1 MLQQSQQIKDILMHM
16 EDIYTVLRKNAITFS
31 KTEAM
36 KIVGGRGRLE
46 RLVASGKIRTAKYET
61 YQKGRWECNA
71 EDVLRYASDKSE
83 RT

>member
-1 MLQQSQQIKDILMHM
+1 MLQQPQQIRDILMHM
-16 EDIYTVLRKNAITFS
+16 EDIYAVLRKNSITFS

-46 RLVASGKIRTAKYET
+46 RLVASGKIRASKYET

-71 EDVLRYASDKSE
+71 EDVLRYASDKNG
-83 RT
+83 